1 MPATAARGQNRPTL
15 LLILTLLWSTP
26 AFSWWDAGHQMVCEM
41 ALEQVKEATRQHVH
55 SLVAGDFPALCD
67 WPDRIKGERPGTR
80 SWHYLNS
87 RPDTRRIADLPRPPE
102 GDVVTALVTQARLL
116 RGGGSL
122 QQRRE
127 ALLWVGHLVGDLHQ
141 PMHLGYFEDLG
152 GNRYRLALPEALAV
166 ALGEDR
172 DSVNMH
178 AVWDGLILRYHS
190 GDPQPFASDAVT
202 TPAVIDLEAAVLSW
216 ADETLQVLNRAETRY
231 RDPPRLQTLERS
243 YLEDNGPAVRLQ
255 LRRAAGRLA
264 ALLDWALSPTED

>member
-1 MPATAARGQNRPTL
+1 M
-15 LLILTLLWSTP
+15 
-26 AFSWWDAGHQMVCEM
+26 
-41 ALEQVKEATRQHVH
+41 
-55 SLVAGDFPALCD
+55 
-67 WPDRIKGERPGTR
+67 
-80 SWHYLNS
+80 
-87 RPDTRRIADLPRPPE
+87 
-102 GDVVTALVTQARLL
+102 VTALVTQARLL

-216 ADETLQVLNRAETRY
+216 ADGTLQVLNRAETRY